1 MPPGASRE
9 LDGAYLKFLLKQV
22 AINRR
27 YERFQ
32 QLFSYNYLKE
42 TMKWFLDG
50 ATLDLSFSVSLYWY
64 ILVYMSYF
72 LLFYML
78 FLLLF
83 PY

>member
-64 ILVYMSYF
+64 ILLVYTLFS
-72 LLFYML
+72 LLYL
-78 FLLLF
+78 
-83 PY
+83 Y

>member
-1 MPPGASRE
+1 MPPGASHE

-64 ILVYMSYF
+64 ILLVYTLFS
-72 LLFYML
+72 LLYL
-78 FLLLF
+78 
-83 PY
+83 Y